1 MGIEY
6 FWKPVFVYE
15 SVVKILLL
23 RRRRLVA
30 MAHPANS
37 EDPMRDQQN
46 AMTRLSNQGDK
57 RIDVDFMIVPLRNI
71 SKAVWSSRT
80 HIISGVIRTIVF
92 LLPRAGIYHL

>member
-37 EDPMRDQQN
+37 GDPIRDQQN
-46 AMTRLSNQGDK
+46 SRGFLVDSGSGLGLSLGF
-57 RIDVDFMIVPLRNI
+57 RVGEL
-71 SKAVWSSRT
+71 
-80 HIISGVIRTIVF
+80 
-92 LLPRAGIYHL
+92 

>member
-37 EDPMRDQQN
+37 GDPMRDQHN
-46 AMTRLSNQGDK
+46 NNRSHRKNRDMPGPGLPGPKRLSG
-57 RIDVDFMIVPLRNI
+57 LRF
-71 SKAVWSSRT
+71 R
-80 HIISGVIRTIVF
+80 G
-92 LLPRAGIYHL
+92 L